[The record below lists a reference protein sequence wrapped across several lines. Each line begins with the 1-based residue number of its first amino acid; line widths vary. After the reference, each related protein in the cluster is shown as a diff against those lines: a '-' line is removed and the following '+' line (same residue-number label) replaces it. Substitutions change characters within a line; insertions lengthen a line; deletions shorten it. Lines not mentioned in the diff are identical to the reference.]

1 MPAPVSESFCAG
13 PNILAVSQ
21 TLAIR
26 ELIRDCL
33 QADNFLLAEA
43 ETTADVI
50 QYLQNHLPALI
61 LLDATGP
68 NQTGLALCRWL
79 QAELPVNKTAILVL
93 IGEQDNTI
101 EQAFSA
107 GANDFVTMPINPV
120 VLQHRIHLLLRNQLT
135 TALLAQNQENLA
147 AAQRIAALGSWE
159 WDLRSGEMEWSAQV
173 FDLLDYTAGEIAP
186 SLEAWLAKISP
197 STNKTFRKLLE
208 HCLAEGSA
216 FDSVLTIVCQN
227 GDPRFLQAKGEIV
240 RYNQLNVL
248 MRGILQ
254 DVTGQRYTEERL
266 RFLASFDPLTG
277 LCNRQ
282 QFIRQ
287 LDDHIQNDSREP
299 KLAAIIHLGLDRF
312 KRINQSLG
320 HEAADAL
327 LTAVAGRLAMV
338 SRSESR
344 HVAAGGQAP
353 GFELARWGGD
363 EFVLL
368 GTGLR
373 SALDAAKLAR
383 RLLNE
388 IASPY
393 QIDDQTITV
402 AATLGIVIYPNDG
415 DNAID
420 LLKNA
425 YTAMRYAKT
434 ATPGSYSFY
443 APVMNEQALLNFSLE
458 NDLRFAIE
466 RDELAPYYQAKVDM
480 QGNIIG
486 AEMLLRWLHPQYGL
500 ILPEKFIYLAEESGQ
515 ITAIS
520 EWLLQTAGEQLH
532 QWAQLGIDNIGLAL
546 NLSPLHIDHISLPL
560 AIEQSIQLSGVN
572 SHLLELE
579 LTEGTLLKNR
589 QTTLERLTTL
599 KNKGV
604 NLAIDDFGTGYSS
617 LSYLARF
624 PIDTVK
630 IDRSFL
636 QNTANAADLNIIRA
650 IIALAH
656 TLNMRVVAE
665 GVETQE
671 QAELLRK
678 EGCDYMQGFLYGVP
692 VPAAEFTARLLAA
705 CTLPTLS
712 GCSGACQT

>member
-1 MPAPVSESFCAG
+1 MPAPDSQAFCRR

-21 TLAIR
+21 TSAIR
-26 ELIRDCL
+26 ELIRGCL
-33 QADNFLLAEA
+33 PDEHYRLTEA
-43 ETTADVI
+43 ETTTQVI
-50 QYLQNHLPALI
+50 HYLQDHLPALI
-61 LLDATGP
+61 LLDASDPGR
-68 NQTGLALCRWL
+68 NSFALCRWL
-79 QAELPVNKTAILVL
+79 QTELPGNKTAILIL
-93 IGEQDNTI
+93 TGEQDSII

-107 GANDFVTMPINPV
+107 GANDFVTLPVNPT
-120 VLQHRIHLLLRNQLT
+120 VLQHRIHLLLRNQSA
-135 TALLAQNQENLA
+135 TALLTQNQENLA

-159 WDLRSGEMEWSAQV
+159 WDLRSGDMEWSAQV
-173 FDLLDYTAGEIAP
+173 FDLLDYAEGEITP
-186 SLEAWLAKISP
+186 SLEAWLARIQP
-197 STNKTFRKLLE
+197 DTVKTFKKLME
-208 HCLAEGSA
+208 HSLAEASA
-216 FDSVLTIVCQN
+216 FDTVLTIVCRN
-227 GDPRFLQAKGEIV
+227 GGERFLQAKGEIV
-240 RYNQLNVL
+240 RFNRLNVL

-254 DVTGQRYTEERL
+254 DVTGHRFTEERL

-287 LDDHIQNDSREP
+287 LDDYIQDHTQEP
-299 KLAAIIHLGLDRF
+299 KLATIIHLGLDRF

-320 HEAADAL
+320 HEAADAV

-344 HVAAGGQAP
+344 YTAAGRQAP
-353 GFELARWGGD
+353 AFELARWGGD

-373 SALDAAKLAR
+373 SIHDAAKLAR

-388 IASPY
+388 IAAPY
-393 QIDDQTITV
+393 QVNTQTISIS
-402 AATLGIVIYPNDG
+402 ATLGIVIYPNDG

-425 YTAMRYAKT
+425 YTAMRFAKT

-443 APVMNEQALLNFSLE
+443 APTMNAQALLNFSLE

-466 RDELAPYYQAKVDM
+466 RDELVPYFQAKVDM
-480 QGNIIG
+480 QGKIVG
-486 AEMLLRWLHPQYGL
+486 AEMLLRWHHPQYGL
-500 ILPEKFIYLAEESGQ
+500 ILPEKFIYLAEESGH
-515 ITAIS
+515 ITAIT

-532 QWAQLGIDNIGLAL
+532 QWALMGLDNVGLAL
-546 NLSPLHIDHISLPL
+546 NLSPLHIEHISLLL
-560 AIEQSIQLSGVN
+560 AIEQCIQLSGVD

-579 LTEGTLLKNR
+579 LTESTLLKNH
-589 QTTLERLTTL
+589 QTTLDRLLTL
-599 KNKGV
+599 KNKGI
-604 NLAIDDFGTGYSS
+604 NLAVDDFGTGFSS

-636 QNTANAADLNIIRA
+636 QNTGNTADLNIIRA

-656 TLNMRVVAE
+656 TLDMRVVAE
-665 GVETQE
+665 GVETLE

-678 EGCDYMQGFLYGVP
+678 EGCDYMQGFLFGEP
-692 VPAAEFTARLLAA
+692 IPSAEFTVQLQAGRQLNQ
-705 CTLPTLS
+705 PNHS
-712 GCSGACQT
+712 GSCPA